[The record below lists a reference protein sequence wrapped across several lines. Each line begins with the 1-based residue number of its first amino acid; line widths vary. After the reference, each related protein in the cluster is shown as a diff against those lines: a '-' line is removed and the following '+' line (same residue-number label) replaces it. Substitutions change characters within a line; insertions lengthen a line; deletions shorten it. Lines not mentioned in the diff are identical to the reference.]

1 MDEITV
7 ILDSGRPISDVIDDL
22 KNKSVEVPE
31 WSKLLKDY
39 EPTKHKIVDDKETR
53 KDKVKSDGI
62 LEKAS
67 RIYIGLEKLLTKRT
81 TEFAFAIPVRRVY
94 HNTDDSDK
102 RQQIAKAIEAIYKY
116 ARIDSENIKR
126 GNSYFASCEIF
137 TIWYA
142 VEKPNSLYGF
152 KSKYKLKCN
161 TYSPMDGVK
170 LYPLFD
176 ELGDMLAM
184 SFEYKKKIKDK
195 EVTFFETYTAD
206 KHFKWKQQ
214 DGDWESVIEPE
225 KITLFLGK
233 IPGAYTYRPVPIYHG
248 LSYIREEIEYT
259 LSRNSDVIAYNSA
272 PVLKVAGKLVG
283 DEDKGESR
291 RIFRLQDGGDVSY
304 VSWSQSIEALK
315 YHVETL
321 LKLFFMQGQM
331 PDLSFENMKSLGN
344 IGFDARQMILS
355 DAHLKIGDESGAW
368 VEFFERECS
377 VIKEFLKFMN
387 TDWKDEVD
395 NVEVEHIIT
404 PFIQNDE
411 DALINRLQKGNGGKA
426 IFSQLESI
434 RMAGYSNDPKETLKQ
449 IQEED
454 KAVQQ
459 ARVNSLFEGAE

>member
-1 MDEITV
+1 MDEITA
-7 ILDSGRPISDVIDDL
+7 ILDSSRLVTDVISDL
-22 KNKSVEVPE
+22 KNKSIDVPE

-39 EPTKHKIVDDKETR
+39 EPTKHRIVDDKETR
-53 KDKVKSDGI
+53 KDKIKSDGQI
-62 LEKAS
+62 EKAS

-81 TEFAFAIPVRRVY
+81 TEFAFAIPVRRIY
-94 HNTDDSDK
+94 HNTEDNEK
-102 RQQIAKAIEAIYKY
+102 LQQIAKAIEAIYKY

-126 GNSYFASCEIF
+126 GNAYFASCEIF

-152 KSKYKLKCN
+152 KSKYKLKCK

-214 DGDWESVIEPE
+214 DGGWESVIEPE

-233 IPGAYTYRPVPIYHG
+233 IPGAYTYRSIPIFHG

-283 DEDKGESR
+283 DEEKGESR

-355 DAHLKIGDESGAW
+355 DAHLKIGDESCAW
-368 VEFFERECS
+368 IEFFERECS

-387 TDWKDEVD
+387 TDWKDEID

-411 DALINRLQKGNGGKA
+411 AALINRLQKGNGGKA

-454 KAVQQ
+454 KAAQQ
-459 ARVNSLFEGAE
+459 TRVNSLFEGAE

>member
-1 MDEITV
+1 MDEITA
-7 ILDSGRPISDVIDDL
+7 ILDSSRPVTDVISDL
-22 KNKSVEVPE
+22 KNKSIDVPE
-31 WSKLLKDY
+31 WSKLLEDY
-39 EPTKHKIVDDKETR
+39 EPTKHRIVDDKETR
-53 KDKVKSDGI
+53 KDKIKSDGQV
-62 LEKAS
+62 EKAS

-81 TEFAFAIPVRRVY
+81 TEFAFAIPVRRIY
-94 HNTDDSDK
+94 HNTEDNEK

-126 GNSYFASCEIF
+126 GNAYFASCEIF

-152 KSKYKLKCN
+152 KSKYKLKCK

-214 DGDWESVIEPE
+214 DGGWESVIEPE

-233 IPGAYTYRPVPIYHG
+233 IPGAYTYRTIPIFHG

-283 DEDKGESR
+283 DEEKGESR

-368 VEFFERECS
+368 IEFFERECS

-387 TDWKDEVD
+387 TDWKDEID

-411 DALINRLQKGNGGKA
+411 AALINRLQKGNGGKA

-454 KAVQQ
+454 KAAQQ
-459 ARVNSLFEGAE
+459 TRVNSLFEGAE